1 MLGKIYHFPALLII
15 GMIFVGLRP
24 ANANTHSP
32 LGVPL
37 AVGAKTHSLKA
48 FPFALASP
56 YPTGSKL
63 RAASPT
69 GEGEG

>member
-15 GMIFVGLRP
+15 GMIFVGLR
-24 ANANTHSP
+24 
-32 LGVPL
+32 L